1 MKLTMGQVIG
11 GRAGAMVLAVVAL
24 LATVAVQAQP
34 GRYTTTNG
42 KAIKLYESG
51 AECMRTRKWDCAEGN
66 LKKAAA
72 EDPKFI
78 EPRIYL
84 GEMYEQRNMPVE
96 AMAVYRE
103 VLAIDP
109 AYFPPAALHLAE
121 LELGQ
126 GLYDEARK
134 HFALA
139 KQYDKDPHRRQRAA
153 RGIANADFAEHAMK
167 QPVPFDPVN
176 LGPGVNTKAPEYFPA
191 VTVDDSTLMVTRLMQ
206 DERSTYGMQED
217 FFVSH
222 KQKDGIWGQALPIAT
237 VNTVENEG
245 AGTLTPDGRFII
257 FTKCAGV
264 DGSYGNGLKGM
275 GSCDLFISRR
285 VGDRWSKPQNMG
297 APVNSGGWESQPS
310 MGSDGRTLYFLR
322 GSRTADGQQNTDIY
336 VSRMDEEGAF
346 GKPELLGTNV
356 NSPGKEESVQIHP
369 DGKTLYFSS
378 DGRPGM
384 GGQDIYVSRMQP
396 DGRWGEAMNLGWPI
410 NTGGDENSV
419 LVNADGQLAYFASD
433 REGGFGD
440 LDLYGFVLYPEARPT
455 PVTYIRGKVTDKATG
470 KPLEADVKL
479 YDLATGKLATAAY
492 SDPET
497 GEFLVCLP
505 IGVDHALNATAEG
518 YLFFS
523 RNYAFSEMSG
533 NAPFQLQ
540 VELSKVASGQTIAL
554 RNIFFATASYALLPA
569 STAELNNLLQLMKA
583 TPTMRIEV
591 GGHTDNVG
599 NDAANQ
605 VLSAQRAKA
614 VRDFLVDHGIDAA
627 RVEAKGYGETMP
639 VATNE
644 TEEGRAQNR
653 RTEVTVL

>member
-1 MKLTMGQVIG
+1 MCAWAI
-11 GRAGAMVLAVVAL
+11 AL
-24 LATVAVQAQP
+24 GVQAQP
-34 GRYTTTNG
+34 ARYTTTST

-51 AECMRTRKWDCAEGN
+51 AECMRVRKWDCAESN
-66 LKKAAA
+66 LRKAAA
-72 EDPKFI
+72 EDPRFI

-84 GEMYEQRNMPVE
+84 GEMYEQRHMAKE
-96 AMAVYRE
+96 AMAIYHE
-103 VLAIDP
+103 VLAINP

-126 GLYDEARK
+126 GLYGDARE
-134 HFALA
+134 HFNLA
-139 KQYDKDPHRRQRAA
+139 KQYDKDPQRRQRAT
-153 RGIANADFAEHAMK
+153 RGIANADFAERALK
-167 QPVPFDPVN
+167 QPVPFEPVN
-176 LGPGVNTKAPEYFPA
+176 LGPGVNTKDPEYFPA
-191 VTVDDSTLMVTRLMQ
+191 VTVDDSTLMLTRLVK
-206 DERSTYGMQED
+206 DDRSSYGVQED

-222 KQKDGIWGQALPIAT
+222 KQNDGSWGTAEPITT
-237 VNTVENEG
+237 VNTVDNEG

-257 FTKCAGV
+257 FTKCAGM
-264 DGSYGNGLKGM
+264 DGSYGNGLKGL

-322 GSRTADGQQNTDIY
+322 GSRSPDGQQNTDIH
-336 VSRMDEEGAF
+336 VSRMDEEGVF
-346 GKPELLGTNV
+346 GKPERLGNQV

-384 GGQDIYVSRMQP
+384 GGLDIYVSRMQP
-396 DGRWGEAMNLGWPI
+396 DGTWGEAMNLGWPI

-419 LVNADGQLAYFASD
+419 LVNANGQLAYFASD
-433 REGGFGD
+433 RDGGFGD
-440 LDLYGFVLYPEARPT
+440 LDLYGFELYPQARPT
-455 PVTYIRGKVTDKATG
+455 PVTYIRGMVTDKATG

-479 YDLATGKLATAAY
+479 YDLASGKLATAAY
-492 SDPET
+492 SDPQS

-505 IGVDHALNATAEG
+505 IGVDHALNATADG

-523 RNYAFSEMSG
+523 RNYAFNEKSG
-533 NAPFQLQ
+533 NAPFQLNVQ
-540 VELSKVASGQTIAL
+540 LSKVESGQTIAL
-554 RNIFFATASYALLPA
+554 RNIFFETASYALLPA
-569 STAELNNLLQLMKA
+569 STTELNNLLQLLKA
-583 TPTMRIEV
+583 TPAMRIEV

-614 VRDFLVDHGIDAA
+614 VRDFLVDQGIDAA
-627 RVEAKGYGETMP
+627 RVEAKGYGETKP
-639 VATNE
+639 VAGNDTD
-644 TEEGRAQNR
+644 EGRAQNR
-653 RTEVTVL
+653 RTEITVL

>member
-1 MKLTMGQVIG
+1 MINAAWRLAGNHLRAALAGVCAMG
-11 GRAGAMVLAVVAL
+11 LATGL
-24 LATVAVQAQP
+24 LAQP
-34 GRYTTTNG
+34 ARYTTTNG

-51 AECMRTRKWDCAEGN
+51 AECMRQRKWDCAEGN

-72 EDPKFI
+72 EDPRFL

-84 GEMYEQRNMPVE
+84 AEMYEERKLAKE

-103 VLAIDP
+103 VLAINP

-121 LELGQ
+121 LEMGQ

-134 HFALA
+134 HFNLA
-139 KQYDKDPHRRQRAA
+139 KQHDNDPQRRQRAT

-167 QPVPFDPVN
+167 LPVPFEPVN
-176 LGPGVNTKAPEYFPA
+176 LGPGVNTAEPEYFPA
-191 VTVDDSTLMVTRLMQ
+191 VTVDDSTLMLTRLVKDQ
-206 DERSTYGMQED
+206 RSPYGVQED

-222 KQKDGIWGQALPIAT
+222 KQQDGTWGKAQPITT
-237 VNTVENEG
+237 VNTVDNQG

-257 FTKCAGV
+257 FTQCAGM
-264 DGSYGNGLKGM
+264 DGSYGGGLKGL

-297 APVNSGGWESQPS
+297 PPVNTGGWESQPS

-322 GSRTADGQQNTDIY
+322 GARSRDGQQNTDIY
-336 VSRMDEEGAF
+336 VSRMGEDGTF
-346 GKPELLGTNV
+346 GKPELLGPNV
-356 NSPGKEESVQIHP
+356 NSAGKEESVQIHP

-384 GGQDIYVSRMQP
+384 GGLDIYMSRMKP
-396 DGRWGEAMNLGWPI
+396 DGSWGEAMNLGWPI

-419 LVNADGQLAYFASD
+419 LVDANGSLAYFASD

-440 LDLYGFVLYPEARPT
+440 LDLYGFELYQEARPT
-455 PVTYIRGKVTDKATG
+455 PVTYIRGRVTDKATG

-523 RNYAFSEMSG
+523 RNYSFSAVDG
-533 NAPFQLQ
+533 NTPFQLNVQ
-540 VELSKVASGQTIAL
+540 LSKAESGQTFAL
-554 RNIFFATASYALLPA
+554 RNIFFETASYALLPA
-569 STAELNNLLQLMKA
+569 STVELNNLLGLMKA
-583 TPTMRIEV
+583 TPALRIEV

-605 VLSAQRAKA
+605 QLSEQRANA
-614 VRDFLVDHGIDAA
+614 VREFLINQGIDAA
-627 RVEAKGYGETMP
+627 RVLAKGYGETRP
-639 VATNE
+639 VATND
-644 TEEGRAQNR
+644 TDEGRAQNR

>member
-1 MKLTMGQVIG
+1 MINAAWRLTGNHLRAALAAVCAMG
-11 GRAGAMVLAVVAL
+11 LATGL
-24 LATVAVQAQP
+24 LAQP
-34 GRYTTTNG
+34 ARYTTTNG

-51 AECMRTRKWDCAEGN
+51 AECMRQRKWDCAEGN

-72 EDPKFI
+72 EDPRFL
-78 EPRIYL
+78 EPRIFL
-84 GEMYEQRNMPVE
+84 AEMYEERKLAKE

-103 VLAIDP
+103 VLAINP

-121 LELGQ
+121 LEMGQ

-134 HFALA
+134 HFNLA
-139 KQYDKDPHRRQRAA
+139 KQHDNDPQRRQRAT

-167 QPVPFDPVN
+167 LPVPFEPVN
-176 LGPGVNTKAPEYFPA
+176 LGPGVNTAEPEYFPA
-191 VTVDDSTLMVTRLMQ
+191 VTVDDSTLMLTRLVKDQ
-206 DERSTYGMQED
+206 RSPYGVQED

-222 KQKDGIWGQALPIAT
+222 KQQDGTWGKAQPITT
-237 VNTVENEG
+237 VNTVDNQG

-257 FTKCAGV
+257 FTQCAGM
-264 DGSYGNGLKGM
+264 DGSYGGGLKGL

-297 APVNSGGWESQPS
+297 TPVNTGGWESQPS

-322 GSRTADGQQNTDIY
+322 GARSRDGQQNTDIY
-336 VSRMDEEGAF
+336 VSRMGEDGTF
-346 GKPELLGTNV
+346 GKPELLGPNV
-356 NSPGKEESVQIHP
+356 NSAGKEESVQIHP

-384 GGQDIYVSRMQP
+384 GGLDIYMSRMKP
-396 DGRWGEAMNLGWPI
+396 DGSWGEAMNLGWPI

-419 LVNADGQLAYFASD
+419 LVDANGSLAYFASD

-440 LDLYGFVLYPEARPT
+440 LDLYGFELYQEARPT
-455 PVTYIRGKVTDKATG
+455 PVTYIRGRVTDKATG

-523 RNYAFSEMSG
+523 RNYSFSAVDG
-533 NAPFQLQ
+533 NTPFQLNVQ
-540 VELSKVASGQTIAL
+540 LSKAESGQTFAL
-554 RNIFFATASYALLPA
+554 RNIFFETASYALLPA
-569 STAELNNLLQLMKA
+569 STVELNNLLGLMKA
-583 TPTMRIEV
+583 TPALRIEV

-605 VLSAQRAKA
+605 QLSEQRANA
-614 VRDFLVDHGIDAA
+614 VREFLINQGIDAA
-627 RVEAKGYGETMP
+627 RVLAKGYGETRP
-639 VATNE
+639 VATND
-644 TEEGRAQNR
+644 TDEGRAQNR